1 MKLAILK
8 PSKALNL
15 AFRKVK
21 PQRTEIESF
30 KANLIHLLDQIN
42 LKESEEFH
50 KNIISKFLHDT
61 YYDKRFYINT
71 KHRNDLVIH
80 NDKTAKS
87 SVGVIIEAK
96 SPANRSEMLTK
107 SNINTKAFQELVLYY
122 LRERITH
129 KN

>member
-21 PQRTEIESF
+21 PQRTEFESF

-50 KNIISKFLHDT
+50 KNII
-61 YYDKRFYINT
+61 
-71 KHRNDLVIH
+71 
-80 NDKTAKS
+80 
-87 SVGVIIEAK
+87 
-96 SPANRSEMLTK
+96 
-107 SNINTKAFQELVLYY
+107 FQVPP
-122 LRERITH
+122 
-129 KN
+129 

>member
-1 MKLAILK
+1 MRLTILK

-21 PQRTEIESF
+21 PQREHIETF
-30 KANLIHLLDQIN
+30 KSNLINLLDQIDI
-42 LKESEEFH
+42 KESEEFH

-61 YYDKRFYINT
+61 YYDARFYINT

-87 SVGVIIEAK
+87 SVGVIKGSGCCSI
-96 SPANRSEMLTK
+96 RML
-107 SNINTKAFQELVLYY
+107 N
-122 LRERITH
+122 
-129 KN
+129 